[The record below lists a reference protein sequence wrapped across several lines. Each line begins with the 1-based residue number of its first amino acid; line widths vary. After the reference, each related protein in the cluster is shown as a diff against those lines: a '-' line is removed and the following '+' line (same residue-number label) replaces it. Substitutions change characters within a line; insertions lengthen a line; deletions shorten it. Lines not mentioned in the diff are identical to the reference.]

1 MNQFL
6 VLLLA
11 FFTAFTLSAQKGINL
26 DFENAAPDNEQA
38 PAGWKINRL
47 VNTNIWTEGEEGK
60 GKALILQPPFTEAG
74 SGYAY
79 QMIATNGKPLTRYK
93 VTARIKT
100 EGQEG
105 KGAYVY
111 AYGKGAE
118 TFLSYLNTG
127 ELTGDGNW
135 EEVSMVFTA
144 DDRMDSIRLG
154 CFLEGEGKAWF
165 DDLSF
170 EELEPVKGKMS
181 KVAKAYY
188 EEFFDKISSD
198 ALDGEKIDWKNLRRV
213 AKKMTAG
220 AQAPDDLHE
229 MMQYTLQRF
238 NKHSFMFTPTVAASF
253 MGEGEEDDQ
262 IKPDLVYTS
271 GHRVNEQVAYLS
283 MPAMGSGHGPTMT
296 VFADSMQALIAQLD
310 TEATTGWVLDLREN
324 GGGNCWPMLAG
335 IGPLLG
341 EGVCGY
347 FMSRDGSDAQSW
359 AYRDG
364 TSYEQ
369 DSARTSIIRPAY
381 RLKGKNVRI
390 AVLTGPATA
399 SSGEVTA
406 VAFMGKPNAR
416 HFGQPTA
423 GYATTNSTIRMSDGA
438 MVLLTTSVYGDRTK
452 TSVQEQVVPDE
463 IVATEGGKDAALMA
477 ALKWLEDGKY

>member
-6 VLLLA
+6 LILCA
-11 FFTAFTLSAQKGINL
+11 FFTAFTLSAQKGSNL
-26 DFENAAPDNEQA
+26 DFEHTAPDNEQVPDA
-38 PAGWKINRL
+38 WKTNRL
-47 VNTNIWTEGEEGK
+47 VNTNIWTEGEGGK
-60 GKALILQPPFTEAG
+60 GKALLLQPPFTESG

-79 QMIATNGKPLTRYK
+79 QMIATNGKLLTRYK

-118 TFLSYLNTG
+118 TYLGYLNTG
-127 ELTGDGNW
+127 ALTGDGNW
-135 EEVSMVFTA
+135 EEVSMTFTT

-170 EELEPVKGKMS
+170 EELEPVKGEMS

-188 EEFFDKISSD
+188 EEFFNKISSA
-198 ALDGEKIDWKNLRRV
+198 ALDGEKIDWKNLKLI
-213 AKKMTAG
+213 AKKMAAG
-220 AQAPDDLHE
+220 AQISADFHE
-229 MMQYTLQRF
+229 VMQYTLQRV
-238 NKHSFMFTPTVAASF
+238 NKHSFMFPPATAASF
-253 MGEGEEDDQ
+253 MGEGDENDQ

-271 GHRVNEQVAYLS
+271 GHRVNEHMAYLS
-283 MPAMGSGHGPTMT
+283 IPGMGSGHDPTMRA
-296 VFADSMQALIAQLD
+296 FADSMQALIAQLD
-310 TEATTGWVLDLREN
+310 TETTTGWVLDLREN

-347 FMSRDGSDAQSW
+347 FMGRDGSNAQSW

-369 DSARTSIIRPAY
+369 DSARTSIIRPTY
-381 RLKGKNVRI
+381 RLKGENVHI

-406 VAFMGKPNAR
+406 VAFMGKPNTR

-438 MVLLTTSVYGDRTK
+438 MVLLTTSVYGDRNK
-452 TSVQEQVVPDE
+452 KSANEQVIPDV
-463 IVATEGGKDAALMA
+463 IVATEGEKDAALTA
-477 ALKWLEDGKY
+477 ALKWLEEQ